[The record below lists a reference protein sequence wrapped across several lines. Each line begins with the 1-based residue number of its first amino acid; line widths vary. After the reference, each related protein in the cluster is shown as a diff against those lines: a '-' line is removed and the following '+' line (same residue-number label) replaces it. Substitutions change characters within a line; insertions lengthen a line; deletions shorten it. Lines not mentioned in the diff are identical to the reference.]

1 MTNIIVSFFT
11 WLRGLFDAIMPTLD
25 GSFSTNITSAI
36 SYMANLIAA
45 ADFLIP
51 VADIF
56 AILGIVIAIKFTMFG
71 AFCVNWVLRFI
82 P

>member
-1 MTNIIVSFFT
+1 MTDIIVSMFN
-11 WLRGLFDAIMPTLD
+11 WLRGVLDSMLPTMD
-25 GSFSTNITSAI
+25 GEFTTNIASAV
-36 SYMANLIAA
+36 SYMGNLIAA

-51 VADIF
+51 VTDIF
-56 AILGIVIAIKFTMFG
+56 AILAIVMAIKFTMFG